1 MAADAR
7 SIFTL
12 AVERPILAV
21 SINLLLIALG
31 LAAIFTLP
39 VREYPDI
46 DPPTVSIQTRYIGAP
61 AEIVEREITKLIEEN
76 LSGIAGIRQISSTS
90 RNESSNINIEFEA
103 GIDINDAASDV
114 RDKVS
119 SVRGRLPDDVEE
131 PVIEKANADDQPMMW
146 ITLQS
151 TELQPPE
158 LTDLADRLIV
168 DAIGVVPG
176 VARIRIGGE
185 KRYAMRVWLDR
196 RAMAARGVTP
206 SDVVARLGAENVE
219 VPAGRLETGRQE
231 IGLRAETRFTS
242 AAEFAALAI
251 RDDNGARV
259 TLGDVARVEVG
270 LAEYRSGL
278 RAGGREAIA
287 LGVIRQSNANTLS
300 VATGVRTEIDRVRDS
315 LPESVSMSVDYD
327 ESEFIRETLINVGT
341 TLAQVIAVVV
351 LVIYVFL
358 GSWRATLIPA
368 VTIPASIIPAFLVAL
383 ALGFSLNV
391 LVILA
396 VILAISLCTDDAVV
410 IVENIKRRQAAG
422 EPVLIASARATAQVG
437 LATFASAAVLIAV
450 ILPLGFISGNV
461 GRLFQEFAVVLAAIV
476 AFSTFSALSLS
487 PMLASKL
494 FATEEKP
501 SRIDGWVQDKL
512 DRLGKSYRGVLEGA
526 AARPWIPIAGALL
539 LVTLGGLAFLGT
551 SSEVA
556 PEEDRGS
563 LRVRITGPEGTS
575 FEYTREKVLEIEKV
589 LQPFIAERPNADG
602 ERPEGSETKP
612 IASILSIVAPGFGG
626 ASNANSAFIIVRLT
640 PWGERDISQQEF
652 QGTLRR
658 ELAKVTGVRAV
669 ATGAAT
675 LGQRRRGQQLQ
686 FVLSAVD
693 RTEVRGW
700 SEGLLD
706 RSESIEGLT
715 NPELDYKDTLPQL
728 AITIDRARA
737 AALGVDAQAIG
748 EALQVMFG
756 SLQVTRYVDR
766 GEEYDVILQG
776 LTADRR
782 TADDLVNV
790 FVRADANAA
799 AVTADADAG
808 AAGGTATGGTA
819 ADGTATGALIPL
831 SAVVKLDEEGTVREF
846 GRLDR
851 LAAITL
857 EAGLAEGVSLG
868 DALAQLEE
876 IAAETLPGEAQIG
889 YKGEALELQETGGSL
904 YLILVLVL
912 VLMFFVLAGQFESFV
927 HPLIILT
934 SVPMALAGGLG
945 TMWLAGL
952 TLNIYTQIALIL
964 LVGLVA
970 KNAILLVEFANQ
982 LRSGGAEPRE
992 AALDAAGL
1000 RLRPILM
1007 TSVATIIGAVPLMLE
1022 SGAGAEARFTIG
1034 LVTLGGL
1041 TVGTLLTLFLV
1052 PTAYIMLGKYTSA
1065 PDALVKEVARQAE
1078 ENPDDESIGEEGGGK
1093 KDGGEKAGPAKPD
1106 APRPR
1111 AGGPEPQPA

>member
-1 MAADAR
+1 MAKAGAVAADTR

-46 DPPTVSIQTRYIGAP
+46 DPPTVSVQTRYIGAP

-103 GIDINDAASDV
+103 GVDINDAASDV

-146 ITLQS
+146 ITMRS
-151 TELQPPE
+151 DELKPPE

-168 DAIGVVPG
+168 DAIGVVDG
-176 VARIRIGGE
+176 VARIRVGGE

-196 RAMAARGVTP
+196 RAMAARNVTP
-206 SDVVARLGAENVE
+206 TDVVTRLRAENVE
-219 VPAGRLETGRQE
+219 IPAGRLETGRQE

-242 AAEFAALAI
+242 AAEFGTLTI
-251 RDDNGARV
+251 RNVGGTRV
-259 TLGDVARVEVG
+259 QLSDVARVEVG

-278 RAGGREAIA
+278 RANGQDAIA
-287 LGVIRQSNANTLS
+287 LGIIRQSNANTLS
-300 VATGVRTEIDRVRDS
+300 VATGVRAEIDRVRES
-315 LPESVSMSVDYD
+315 LPDSVTMSVDYD
-327 ESEFIRETLINVGT
+327 ESEFIRETLVNVGT

-351 LVIYVFL
+351 LVIYLFL

-368 VTIPASIIPAFLVAL
+368 VTIPASIIPAFLIAL

-422 EPVLIASARATAQVG
+422 EPVLIASARATQQVG

-461 GRLFQEFAVVLAAIV
+461 GRLFREFAVVLAAIV

-494 FATEEKP
+494 FARQEKS
-501 SRIDGWVQDKL
+501 SRVNDWVQSRL
-512 DRLGKSYRGVLEGA
+512 DRLGKGYRSVLEGA
-526 AARPWIPIAGALL
+526 AARPFIPIAAALGLIALGAL
-539 LVTLGGLAFLGT
+539 AFMGT

-575 FEYTREKVLEIEKV
+575 FEYTREKVVEIERA
-589 LQPFIAERPNADG
+589 LQPFIAPPRGPDG
-602 ERPEGSETKP
+602 KRPEGAEGKP

-626 ASNANSAFIIVRLT
+626 ASSANSAFIIVRLT
-640 PWGERDISQQEF
+640 PWGERDISQQDF
-652 QGTLRR
+652 QASLRR
-658 ELAKVTGVRAV
+658 ELGKVTGVRAV

-700 SEGLLD
+700 SEGLLED
-706 RSESIEGLT
+706 SKAVEGLT

-728 AITIDRARA
+728 SITIDRARA
-737 AALGVDAQAIG
+737 ATLGVDAQAIG
-748 EALQVMFG
+748 DALQVMFG

-776 LTADRR
+776 STEDRR
-782 TADDLVNV
+782 RADDLVNV
-790 FVRADANAA
+790 FVRANS
-799 AVTADADAG
+799 
-808 AAGGTATGGTA
+808 GGE
-819 ADGTATGALIPL
+819 DGGALIPL
-831 SAVVKLDEEGTVREF
+831 SSVVKLDEEGMVREF

-868 DALAQLEE
+868 DALTQLEE

-912 VLMFFVLAGQFESFV
+912 VLMFFVLAGQFESFI

-982 LRSGGAEPRE
+982 LRSGGKEPRE

-1022 SGAGAEARFTIG
+1022 TGAGAEARFTIG

-1078 ENPDDESIGEEGGGK
+1078 ENPDDESVGEEGVDPG
-1093 KDGGEKAGPAKPD
+1093 AKPGK
-1106 APRPR
+1106 R
-1111 AGGPEPQPA
+1111 GPEPQPA

>member
-1 MAADAR
+1 MQIVAADAR
-7 SIFTL
+7 SVFTL
-12 AVERPILAV
+12 AVERPILAA

-46 DPPTVSIQTRYIGAP
+46 DPPTVSVQTRYIGAP

-76 LSGIAGIRQISSTS
+76 LSGIAGIRQIASTS

-103 GIDINDAASDV
+103 GVDINDAASDV

-146 ITLQS
+146 ITMRS
-151 TELQPPE
+151 DELKPPE

-168 DAIGVVPG
+168 DAIGVVDG
-176 VARIRIGGE
+176 VARIRVGGE

-196 RAMAARGVTP
+196 RAMAARNVTP
-206 SDVVARLGAENVE
+206 TDVVTRLRAENVE
-219 VPAGRLETGRQE
+219 IPAGRLETGRQE

-242 AAEFAALAI
+242 AEEFGALTI
-251 RDDNGARV
+251 RNVGGTRV

-278 RAGGREAIA
+278 RANGTEAIA
-287 LGVIRQSNANTLS
+287 LGIIRQSNANTLS
-300 VATGVRTEIDRVRDS
+300 VATGVRAEIDRVRDS
-315 LPESVSMSVDYD
+315 LPGNVTMSVDYD
-327 ESEFIRETLINVGT
+327 ESEFIRETLVNVGT

-351 LVIYVFL
+351 LVIYLFL

-368 VTIPASIIPAFLVAL
+368 VTIPASIIPAFLIAL

-422 EPVLIASARATAQVG
+422 EPVLIASARATQQVG

-461 GRLFQEFAVVLAAIV
+461 GRLFREFAVVLAAIV

-487 PMLASKL
+487 PMMASKL
-494 FATEEKP
+494 FAKEEKS
-501 SRIDGWVQDKL
+501 SRIDDWVQERL
-512 DRLGKSYRGVLEGA
+512 DRLGEGYRSVLEGA
-526 AARPWIPIAGALL
+526 ATRPWIPIIAALL
-539 LVTLGGLAFLGT
+539 LIALGALAFKGT

-575 FEYTREKVLEIEKV
+575 FEYTREKVVEIERV
-589 LQPFIAERPNADG
+589 LQPFVAPPRGPDG
-602 ERPEGSETKP
+602 KRPEGSEGKP

-626 ASNANSAFIIVRLT
+626 ASNANSAFLIVRLI
-640 PWGERDISQQEF
+640 PWGERDISQQDF
-652 QGTLRR
+652 QASLRR
-658 ELAKVTGVRAV
+658 ELGKVTGVRAV

-686 FVLSAVD
+686 FVLSAID
-693 RTEVRGW
+693 RSEVRGW
-700 SEGLLD
+700 SEGLLE
-706 RSESIEGLT
+706 RSKAVDGLT

-728 AITIDRARA
+728 SITIDRARA
-737 AALGVDAQAIG
+737 ATLGVDAQAIG
-748 EALQVMFG
+748 DALQVMFG

-776 LTADRR
+776 LTEDRR
-782 TADDLVNV
+782 RADDLINV
-790 FVRADANAA
+790 FVR
-799 AVTADADAG
+799 TQ
-808 AAGGTATGGTA
+808 GGE
-819 ADGTATGALIPL
+819 LIPL
-831 SAVVKLDEEGTVREF
+831 SSVVKLDEEGTVREF

-857 EAGLAEGVSLG
+857 EAGLADGVSLG
-868 DALAQLEE
+868 DALTQLEE

-904 YLILVLVL
+904 YLILALVL
-912 VLMFFVLAGQFESFV
+912 VLMFFVLAGQFESFI

-982 LRSGGAEPRE
+982 LRSGGKEPRD
-992 AALDAAGL
+992 AMIDAAGL

-1022 SGAGAEARFTIG
+1022 TGAGAEARFTIG

-1052 PTAYIMLGKYTSA
+1052 PTAYIMLGRYTSA
-1065 PDALVKEVARQAE
+1065 PDALVREVARQAE
-1078 ENPDDESIGEEGGGK
+1078 ENPDEEGIGEEGVS
-1093 KDGGEKAGPAKPD
+1093 PKPD
-1106 APRPR
+1106 RKA
-1111 AGGPEPQPA
+1111 EPQPA

>member
-1 MAADAR
+1 MPDSAR
-7 SIFTL
+7 SVFSL

-46 DPPTVSIQTRYIGAP
+46 DPPTVSVRTSYVGAP

-90 RNESSNINIEFEA
+90 RNEASSINIEFQA
-103 GIDINDAASDV
+103 GVDINDAASDV

-146 ITLQS
+146 ITMRS
-151 TELQPPE
+151 NELKPPE

-168 DAIGVVPG
+168 DAIGVVDG
-176 VARIRIGGE
+176 VARIQVGGE

-196 RAMAARGVTP
+196 RAMAARNVTP
-206 SDVVARLGAENVE
+206 TDVVTRLRAENVE
-219 VPAGRLETGRQE
+219 IPAGRLETGRQE

-242 AAEFAALAI
+242 AEEFAELTI
-251 RDDNGARV
+251 RNVGGTRV

-270 LAEYRSGL
+270 LVEYRSGL
-278 RAGGREAIA
+278 RSNGRDAIA
-287 LGVIRQSNANTLS
+287 LGIIRQSNANTLS
-300 VATGVRTEIDRVRDS
+300 VASGVRAEIEQVRES
-315 LPESVSMSVDYD
+315 LPNSVTMSVDYD
-327 ESEFIRETLINVGT
+327 ESEFIRETLINVAT

-351 LVIYVFL
+351 LVIYLFL

-368 VTIPASIIPAFLVAL
+368 VTIPASIIPAFLIAL

-422 EPVLIASARATAQVG
+422 EPVLIASARATQQVG

-494 FATEEKP
+494 FAKEEKP
-501 SRIDGWVQDKL
+501 SRINHWVQEHL
-512 DRLGKSYRGVLEGA
+512 DRLGKRYRSVLEGA
-526 AARPWIPIAGALL
+526 VARPWIPLAAAML
-539 LVTLGGLAFLGT
+539 LVALGGLSFIGT

-575 FEYTREKVLEIEKV
+575 FEYTRDKVVEIEKL
-589 LQPFIAERPNADG
+589 LQPFIAAAPDQDG
-602 ERPEGSETKP
+602 KRPEGSETKP
-612 IASILSIVAPGFGG
+612 IASILSIVSPGFGG
-626 ASNANSAFIIVRLT
+626 ASSANSAFIIVRLT
-640 PWGERDISQQEF
+640 PWGEREISQQEF
-652 QGTLRR
+652 QQTLTRQLR
-658 ELAKVTGVRAV
+658 SVTGVRAV

-693 RTEVRGW
+693 RSEVRGW
-700 SEGLLD
+700 AEGLLED
-706 RSESIEGLT
+706 AESVDGLT

-728 AITIDRARA
+728 SITIDRLRA
-737 AALGVDAQAIG
+737 ATLGVDAQAIG
-748 EALQVMFG
+748 DALQVMFG

-776 LTADRR
+776 LTEDRR
-782 TADDLVNV
+782 TADDLGNV
-790 FVRADANAA
+790 FVR
-799 AVTADADAG
+799 TQ
-808 AAGGTATGGTA
+808 GGE
-819 ADGTATGALIPL
+819 LIPL
-831 SAVVKLDEEGTVREF
+831 SSVVKLDEEGTVREF

-857 EAGLAEGVSLG
+857 EAGLSPGVSLG
-868 DALAQLEE
+868 DALTQLEE
-876 IAAETLPGEAQIG
+876 IAADTLPGEAQIG

-904 YLILVLVL
+904 YLILALVL
-912 VLMFFVLAGQFESFV
+912 VLMFFVLAGQFESFI
-927 HPLIILT
+927 HPLIILI

-970 KNAILLVEFANQ
+970 KNAILLVEFSNQ
-982 LRSGGAEPRE
+982 LRSGGKEPRE

-1022 SGAGAEARFTIG
+1022 TGAGAEARFTIG

-1065 PDALVKEVARQAE
+1065 PDALVKEVAKQAE
-1078 ENPDDESIGEEGGGK
+1078 ENPDDEGIGEEGAEPGK
-1093 KDGGEKAGPAKPD
+1093 
-1106 APRPR
+1106 R
-1111 AGGPEPQPA
+1111 GPEPQPA